1 MRALLGVSCLLAL
14 MGNDPAMSPGPVKSA
29 ASLARMSEAISGDSH
44 AKLLPFIAFERGY
57 IDDVIMPQATRPR
70 IARALAMLRGKTVE
84 MPGRKH
90 DNLPV

>member
-1 MRALLGVSCLLAL
+1 MK
-14 MGNDPAMSPGPVKSA
+14 MG
-29 ASLARMSEAISGDSH
+29 SGDC
-44 AKLLPFIAFERGY
+44 AAERGY
-57 IDDVIMPQATRPR
+57 IDDVIMPHATRPR

>member
-1 MRALLGVSCLLAL
+1 MSRVIGVIRAGRVQT
-14 MGNDPAMSPGPVKSA
+14 PG
-29 ASLARMSEAISGDSH
+29 
-44 AKLLPFIAFERGY
+44 GY

-70 IARALAMLRGKTVE
+70 IARALAMRRGKTVE

>member
-1 MRALLGVSCLLAL
+1 M
-14 MGNDPAMSPGPVKSA
+14 MESA
-29 ASLARMSEAISGDSH
+29 
-44 AKLLPFIAFERGY
+44 ERGT
-57 IDDVIMPQATRPR
+57 IRDVIMPHATRPR